1 MHPSQMPA
9 FTSKDKWQLE
19 VSKNKKQKQK
29 TKTKNKK
36 QKILMKRG
44 ILRYSKDLEKLYFRS
59 ENALFA

>member
-19 VSKNKKQKQK
+19 VS
-29 TKTKNKK
+29 KNKK